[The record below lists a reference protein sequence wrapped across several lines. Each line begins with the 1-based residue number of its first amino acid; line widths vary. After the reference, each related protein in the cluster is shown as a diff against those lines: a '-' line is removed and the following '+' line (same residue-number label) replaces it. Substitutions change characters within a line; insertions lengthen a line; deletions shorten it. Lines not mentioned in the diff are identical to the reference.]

1 MFALIRAERSTHET
15 HEFLRITRSNGVD
28 SGLVPAAESTPTS
41 QRALD
46 SASSNLLN
54 TAGDQVASQVV
65 EPCQAEAAL
74 QFVHSRHSMS
84 NANVGTNSV
93 ESTANPQLE
102 QHVERPR
109 EERERE
115 EQREREEANRL
126 MQLLFSP
133 TEVPL
138 PFDDFIMGSLD
149 SNHNSAAEFW
159 QDVDQARARMQERER
174 EREARSIAEANRW
187 CTCASGE
194 VEEELTPI
202 CRRCSKHRY
211 LYMGPASLSRHDECC
226 LCRQDAFS
234 GCLILPCS
242 HKVHR
247 DCVIAMIQ
255 NGM

>member
-1 MFALIRAERSTHET
+1 
-15 HEFLRITRSNGVD
+15 
-28 SGLVPAAESTPTS
+28 
-41 QRALD
+41 
-46 SASSNLLN
+46 
-54 TAGDQVASQVV
+54 
-65 EPCQAEAAL
+65 
-74 QFVHSRHSMS
+74 MS

-194 VEEELTPI
+194 VSSCYFFLFLQSKLLERQFLSTVRRQKYSTAVAMFKIKLSECGTKWILTPKNLKLPHSI
-202 CRRCSKHRY
+202 CF
-211 LYMGPASLSRHDECC
+211 P
-226 LCRQDAFS
+226 
-234 GCLILPCS
+234 
-242 HKVHR
+242 VHT
-247 DCVIAMIQ
+247 MII
-255 NGM
+255 MLE